1 MRGWAF
7 GSTMVP
13 GNARR
18 QARLAAAREGGDKL
32 NASFSPASGTRWHLE
47 CGGSRSL
54 PMRTT
59 LKWLLAGAV
68 ILTAAQ
74 ADAGEFL
81 APGPLGPRYAAPYG
95 RSYVPSG
102 YRPGYIAPR
111 YYYVAEQRPD
121 LGAAIAGAL
130 AGAALQLIP
139 RAAEA
144 PGPPLPPARAP
155 GPLPPPAG
163 AAPPPG
169 ALPAGPSG
177 DALDDIEGNARGIT
191 REEVEAA
198 LVDWCA
204 SHGDA
209 PLCRKLQV
217 R

>member
-1 MRGWAF
+1 
-7 GSTMVP
+7 
-13 GNARR
+13 
-18 QARLAAAREGGDKL
+18 
-32 NASFSPASGTRWHLE
+32 
-47 CGGSRSL
+47 
-54 PMRTT
+54 MRTT
-59 LKWLLAGAV
+59 LKWLAASAV

-81 APGPLGPRYAAPYG
+81 APGPLGPRYAPPYG
-95 RSYVPSG
+95 RSYVPWG
-102 YRPGYIAPR
+102 YRRGYIAPR
-111 YYYVAEQRPD
+111 YYYLAQQRPD

-144 PGPPLPPARAP
+144 LAQRLPPAPAP
-155 GPLPPPAG
+155 GPLPPPAAAAPLPP
-163 AAPPPG
+163 AAPP
-169 ALPAGPSG
+169 G
-177 DALDDIEGNARGIT
+177 DVLDDIEGNSRGIT

>member
-1 MRGWAF
+1 
-7 GSTMVP
+7 
-13 GNARR
+13 
-18 QARLAAAREGGDKL
+18 
-32 NASFSPASGTRWHLE
+32 
-47 CGGSRSL
+47 
-54 PMRTT
+54 MRTT
-59 LKWLLAGAV
+59 LRSLAAGAMV
-68 ILTAAQ
+68 LTAAQ
-74 ADAGEFL
+74 AGAGEFL
-81 APGPLGPRYAAPYG
+81 APGSLGPRHATPYG

-102 YRPGYIAPR
+102 YHRGYVAPR
-111 YYYVAEQRPD
+111 YYYVAQQRPD

-144 PGPPLPPARAP
+144 LAQRLPPTPVPALA
-155 GPLPPPAG
+155 PPPAPAAPAAAS
-163 AAPPPG
+163 AAPPA
-169 ALPAGPSG
+169 ALAPSG
-177 DALDDIEGNARGIT
+177 DVLDDIEGNSRGIT

>member
-1 MRGWAF
+1 
-7 GSTMVP
+7 
-13 GNARR
+13 
-18 QARLAAAREGGDKL
+18 
-32 NASFSPASGTRWHLE
+32 
-47 CGGSRSL
+47 
-54 PMRTT
+54 MRTT
-59 LKWLLAGAV
+59 LKSLAASAV
-68 ILTAAQ
+68 MLTAAQ

-81 APGPLGPRYAAPYG
+81 APGPLGPRYAPPYG
-95 RSYVPSG
+95 RSYVPLG
-102 YRPGYIAPR
+102 YRRGYIAPR
-111 YYYVAEQRPD
+111 YYYVAQQRPD

-144 PGPPLPPARAP
+144 LAQRLPPAPAP
-155 GPLPPPAG
+155 GPLPPPA
-163 AAPPPG
+163 AAPPP
-169 ALPAGPSG
+169 AASAAPPAAPAPSG
-177 DALDDIEGNARGIT
+177 DALDDIEGNSRGIT

>member
-1 MRGWAF
+1 
-7 GSTMVP
+7 
-13 GNARR
+13 
-18 QARLAAAREGGDKL
+18 
-32 NASFSPASGTRWHLE
+32 
-47 CGGSRSL
+47 
-54 PMRTT
+54 MRTT
-59 LKWLLAGAV
+59 LKWLAASAV

-81 APGPLGPRYAAPYG
+81 TPGPVGPRYAAPYG

-102 YRPGYIAPR
+102 YRRGYIAPR
-111 YYYVAEQRPD
+111 YYYYLAQQRPD

-144 PGPPLPPARAP
+144 LAQRLPPAPAP
-155 GPLPPPAG
+155 GPLPPPAA
-163 AAPPPG
+163 AAPLPPAAAPAPPG
-169 ALPAGPSG
+169 
-177 DALDDIEGNARGIT
+177 DVLDEGNSRDIT

>member
-1 MRGWAF
+1 
-7 GSTMVP
+7 
-13 GNARR
+13 
-18 QARLAAAREGGDKL
+18 
-32 NASFSPASGTRWHLE
+32 
-47 CGGSRSL
+47 
-54 PMRTT
+54 MRTT
-59 LKWLLAGAV
+59 LKSLAAGAV
-68 ILTAAQ
+68 MLTTAQ

-81 APGPLGPRYAAPYG
+81 APGPLGPRYAPPYG

-102 YRPGYIAPR
+102 YRRGYVAPR
-111 YYYVAEQRPD
+111 YYYVAQERPD

-144 PGPPLPPARAP
+144 LAQRLPPAPAP
-155 GPLPPPAG
+155 AAAAPVPPPA
-163 AAPPPG
+163 AP
-169 ALPAGPSG
+169 APSG
-177 DALDDIEGNARGIT
+177 DLLDDIEGNSRGIT

-198 LVDWCA
+198 LVDWCG

>member
-1 MRGWAF
+1 
-7 GSTMVP
+7 
-13 GNARR
+13 
-18 QARLAAAREGGDKL
+18 
-32 NASFSPASGTRWHLE
+32 
-47 CGGSRSL
+47 
-54 PMRTT
+54 MRTT
-59 LKWLLAGAV
+59 LKSLAAGV
-68 ILTAAQ
+68 VMLTAAQ

-81 APGPLGPRYAAPYG
+81 TPGPLGPRYAPPYG

-102 YRPGYIAPR
+102 YRRGNIAPR

-121 LGAAIAGAL
+121 LGAAIAAAL

-144 PGPPLPPARAP
+144 LAQRLPPAPAP
-155 GPLPPPAG
+155 RPLPPPVA
-163 AAPPPG
+163 AAPPPPT
-169 ALPAGPSG
+169 APPAAPAPSG
-177 DALDDIEGNARGIT
+177 DVLDDIEGNSHGIT

-198 LVDWCA
+198 LADWCA

>member
-1 MRGWAF
+1 
-7 GSTMVP
+7 
-13 GNARR
+13 
-18 QARLAAAREGGDKL
+18 
-32 NASFSPASGTRWHLE
+32 
-47 CGGSRSL
+47 
-54 PMRTT
+54 MRTT
-59 LKWLLAGAV
+59 LKSLAAGAV

-74 ADAGEFL
+74 ADAGEFP
-81 APGPLGPRYAAPYG
+81 APGPVGPRYAPPYG

-102 YRPGYIAPR
+102 YRRGYIAPR
-111 YYYVAEQRPD
+111 YYYVAQQRPD

-144 PGPPLPPARAP
+144 LAQRLPPAP
-155 GPLPPPAG
+155 GPLPPPSAAVPSPP
-163 AAPPPG
+163 AAPP
-169 ALPAGPSG
+169 AAPAPSG
-177 DALDDIEGNARGIT
+177 DVLDDIEGNSRGIT

>member
-1 MRGWAF
+1 
-7 GSTMVP
+7 
-13 GNARR
+13 
-18 QARLAAAREGGDKL
+18 
-32 NASFSPASGTRWHLE
+32 
-47 CGGSRSL
+47 
-54 PMRTT
+54 MRTT
-59 LKWLLAGAV
+59 LKSLAVSAV
-68 ILTAAQ
+68 ILMAAQ

-81 APGPLGPRYAAPYG
+81 APGPLGPRYAAPHG
-95 RSYVPSG
+95 RSHVPWG
-102 YRPGYIAPR
+102 YRRGHVAPR

-144 PGPPLPPARAP
+144 LAQRLPPAPAP
-155 GPLPPPAG
+155 APPPPAATVSPPAAS
-163 AAPPPG
+163 AAPP
-169 ALPAGPSG
+169 AAPAPSG
-177 DALDDIEGNARGIT
+177 DVLDDIEGNSRGIT

>member
-1 MRGWAF
+1 MR
-7 GSTMVP
+7 
-13 GNARR
+13 
-18 QARLAAAREGGDKL
+18 K
-32 NASFSPASGTRWHLE
+32 
-47 CGGSRSL
+47 
-54 PMRTT
+54 T
-59 LKWLLAGAV
+59 LKSLAAGAV
-68 ILTAAQ
+68 MLTAAQ

-81 APGPLGPRYAAPYG
+81 APAPLGPRYAPPYG
-95 RSYVPSG
+95 RSYVPLG
-102 YRPGYIAPR
+102 YRRGYVAPPR
-111 YYYVAEQRPD
+111 YYVAQQRPD

-144 PGPPLPPARAP
+144 LAQRLPPAPAP
-155 GPLPPPAG
+155 GPLPPPAAS
-163 AAPPPG
+163 AAPP
-169 ALPAGPSG
+169 AAPAPSG
-177 DALDDIEGNARGIT
+177 DVLDDIEGNSRGIT

>member
-1 MRGWAF
+1 MR
-7 GSTMVP
+7 
-13 GNARR
+13 
-18 QARLAAAREGGDKL
+18 K
-32 NASFSPASGTRWHLE
+32 
-47 CGGSRSL
+47 
-54 PMRTT
+54 T
-59 LKWLLAGAV
+59 LKSLAAGAV
-68 ILTAAQ
+68 MLTAAQ

-81 APGPLGPRYAAPYG
+81 APAPLGPRYAPPYG
-95 RSYVPSG
+95 RSYVPLG
-102 YRPGYIAPR
+102 YRRGHVAPPR
-111 YYYVAEQRPD
+111 YYVAQQRPD

-144 PGPPLPPARAP
+144 LAQRLPPAPAP
-155 GPLPPPAG
+155 GPLPPPAAS
-163 AAPPPG
+163 AAPP
-169 ALPAGPSG
+169 AAPAPSG
-177 DALDDIEGNARGIT
+177 DVLDDIEGKSRGIT

>member
-1 MRGWAF
+1 MRTILK
-7 GSTMVP
+7 S
-13 GNARR
+13 
-18 QARLAAAREGGDKL
+18 LAA
-32 NASFSPASGTRWHLE
+32 
-47 CGGSRSL
+47 
-54 PMRTT
+54 
-59 LKWLLAGAV
+59 GAL

-74 ADAGEFL
+74 ADAGEFF
-81 APGPLGPRYAAPYG
+81 APGPLGPRYAPPHG

-102 YRPGYIAPR
+102 YRRGYIAPR
-111 YYYVAEQRPD
+111 NYYLAQERPD

-144 PGPPLPPARAP
+144 LAQRLPPAPTPAP
-155 GPLPPPAG
+155 PPPPAAT
-163 AAPPPG
+163 AAPPPV
-169 ALPAGPSG
+169 AAAPPAAPSG
-177 DALDDIEGNARGIT
+177 DVLDDIDGNSRGIT

>member
-1 MRGWAF
+1 
-7 GSTMVP
+7 
-13 GNARR
+13 
-18 QARLAAAREGGDKL
+18 
-32 NASFSPASGTRWHLE
+32 
-47 CGGSRSL
+47 
-54 PMRTT
+54 MRTT
-59 LKWLLAGAV
+59 LKWLAASAV

-81 APGPLGPRYAAPYG
+81 APGPPGPRYTAPYG
-95 RSYVPSG
+95 RSHVPSG
-102 YRPGYIAPR
+102 YRRGYIAPR
-111 YYYVAEQRPD
+111 YYYLAQQRSD

-144 PGPPLPPARAP
+144 LAQRLPPAPAP
-155 GPLPPPAG
+155 GPLPPPAA
-163 AAPPPG
+163 AAPLPPAAAPAPPG
-169 ALPAGPSG
+169 
-177 DALDDIEGNARGIT
+177 DVLDDIEGNSRGIT

>member
-1 MRGWAF
+1 MCTTLK
-7 GSTMVP
+7 S
-13 GNARR
+13 
-18 QARLAAAREGGDKL
+18 LAAA
-32 NASFSPASGTRWHLE
+32 
-47 CGGSRSL
+47 
-54 PMRTT
+54 
-59 LKWLLAGAV
+59 AV
-68 ILTAAQ
+68 MLTAAQ

-81 APGPLGPRYAAPYG
+81 APGPLGPRYAPPYG
-95 RSYVPSG
+95 RSFVPLG
-102 YRPGYIAPR
+102 YRRGYIAPR
-111 YYYVAEQRPD
+111 YYVAEQRPD

-144 PGPPLPPARAP
+144 LAQRLPPAPTPAP
-155 GPLPPPAG
+155 RPAAVAPPPA
-163 AAPPPG
+163 AP
-169 ALPAGPSG
+169 APSG
-177 DALDDIEGNARGIT
+177 DALDDIEGNSRGIT

>member
-1 MRGWAF
+1 MR
-7 GSTMVP
+7 
-13 GNARR
+13 
-18 QARLAAAREGGDKL
+18 K
-32 NASFSPASGTRWHLE
+32 
-47 CGGSRSL
+47 
-54 PMRTT
+54 T
-59 LKWLLAGAV
+59 LKSLAAGAV
-68 ILTAAQ
+68 MLTAAQ

-81 APGPLGPRYAAPYG
+81 APAPLGPRYAPPYG
-95 RSYVPSG
+95 RSYVPLG
-102 YRPGYIAPR
+102 YRRGYVAPPR
-111 YYYVAEQRPD
+111 YYVAQQRPD

-144 PGPPLPPARAP
+144 LAQRLPPAPAP
-155 GPLPPPAG
+155 GPLPPPAAS
-163 AAPPPG
+163 AAPP
-169 ALPAGPSG
+169 AAPAPSG
-177 DALDDIEGNARGIT
+177 DVLDDIEGKSRGIT

>member
-1 MRGWAF
+1 
-7 GSTMVP
+7 
-13 GNARR
+13 
-18 QARLAAAREGGDKL
+18 
-32 NASFSPASGTRWHLE
+32 
-47 CGGSRSL
+47 
-54 PMRTT
+54 MRTT
-59 LKWLLAGAV
+59 LKWLAASAV

-81 APGPLGPRYAAPYG
+81 APGPPGPRYTAPYG
-95 RSYVPSG
+95 RSHVPSG
-102 YRPGYIAPR
+102 YRRGYIAPR
-111 YYYVAEQRPD
+111 YYYLAQQRPD

-144 PGPPLPPARAP
+144 LAQRLPPAPAP
-155 GPLPPPAG
+155 GPLPPPAAAAPLPP
-163 AAPPPG
+163 AAPP
-169 ALPAGPSG
+169 G
-177 DALDDIEGNARGIT
+177 DVLDDIEGNSRGIT

>member
-1 MRGWAF
+1 
-7 GSTMVP
+7 
-13 GNARR
+13 
-18 QARLAAAREGGDKL
+18 
-32 NASFSPASGTRWHLE
+32 
-47 CGGSRSL
+47 
-54 PMRTT
+54 MRTT
-59 LKWLLAGAV
+59 LKWLAASAV

-74 ADAGEFL
+74 ADAGD
-81 APGPLGPRYAAPYG
+81 APGPPGPRYTAPYG
-95 RSYVPSG
+95 RSHVPSG
-102 YRPGYIAPR
+102 YRRGYIAPR
-111 YYYVAEQRPD
+111 YYYLAQQRPD

-144 PGPPLPPARAP
+144 LAQRLPPAPAP
-155 GPLPPPAG
+155 GPLPPPAA
-163 AAPPPG
+163 AAPLPPAAAPAPPG
-169 ALPAGPSG
+169 
-177 DALDDIEGNARGIT
+177 DVLDDIEGNSRGIT

>member
-1 MRGWAF
+1 
-7 GSTMVP
+7 
-13 GNARR
+13 
-18 QARLAAAREGGDKL
+18 
-32 NASFSPASGTRWHLE
+32 
-47 CGGSRSL
+47 
-54 PMRTT
+54 MRTT
-59 LKWLLAGAV
+59 LKSLLAGAV

-81 APGPLGPRYAAPYG
+81 APGPLGPRYAAPYV

-102 YRPGYIAPR
+102 YRRGYIAPR

-144 PGPPLPPARAP
+144 LAQRLPPAPAP
-155 GPLPPPAG
+155 GPLPPPAA
-163 AAPPPG
+163 AAPPPV
-169 ALPAGPSG
+169 ALPAAPSG

>member
-1 MRGWAF
+1 
-7 GSTMVP
+7 
-13 GNARR
+13 
-18 QARLAAAREGGDKL
+18 
-32 NASFSPASGTRWHLE
+32 
-47 CGGSRSL
+47 
-54 PMRTT
+54 MRTT
-59 LKWLLAGAV
+59 LKWLAASAV

-81 APGPLGPRYAAPYG
+81 APYTAPYG
-95 RSYVPSG
+95 RSHVPSG
-102 YRPGYIAPR
+102 YRRGYIAPR
-111 YYYVAEQRPD
+111 YYYLAQQRPD

-144 PGPPLPPARAP
+144 LAQRLPPAPAP
-155 GPLPPPAG
+155 GPLPPPAAAAPLPP
-163 AAPPPG
+163 AAPPAAPAPPG
-169 ALPAGPSG
+169 
-177 DALDDIEGNARGIT
+177 DVLDDIEGNSRGIT